1 MQEIKCPNCQKVFQ
15 VDEAGYAAIVKQ
27 VRDKE
32 FKKDIEARE
41 AEIHKNND
49 KDLKILKEQHNNEL
63 IAALKKKDDQ
73 INTLKENHV
82 NKINEVIQENTRLTA
97 EMSALKKTI
106 QDAVDKAKLAKDK
119 EIEKLQSDL
128 RNAKIQTETQIKLA
142 EKNIEESLKKTIY
155 EKDMEINQLQSD
167 LKSNETKHSNDI
179 SQLEKTYKTII
190 DIKDDEIDKLKN
202 YKAMQSTK
210 MIGESLEQHCSYE
223 FNRVRALGFK
233 NAYFEKDNDASK
245 GSKGDFI
252 FREFDDEDNEIISI
266 MFDMKNESEDTVKKH
281 KNEDFFKKLDK
292 DRTDKNCEFAVLVSL
307 LEADNPL
314 YNQGIVDVSHRYPK
328 MYVVR
333 PQFFIPIITLLR
345 NAALNAAKYKKELKK
360 VQAQNRDFN
369 NFNKNLDEFKRI
381 FGNHCKDAIGRFNDS
396 IEQIDATIELLKKVK
411 ANLQKC
417 GGHLDNANKKL
428 ISLSVQSLAKNSP
441 TLLAE
446 IAEQTKDE

>member
-1 MQEIKCPNCQKVFQ
+1 
-15 VDEAGYAAIVKQ
+15 
-27 VRDKE
+27 
-32 FKKDIEARE
+32 
-41 AEIHKNND
+41 
-49 KDLKILKEQHNNEL
+49 
-63 IAALKKKDDQ
+63 
-73 INTLKENHV
+73 
-82 NKINEVIQENTRLTA
+82 
-97 EMSALKKTI
+97 
-106 QDAVDKAKLAKDK
+106 
-119 EIEKLQSDL
+119 
-128 RNAKIQTETQIKLA
+128 
-142 EKNIEESLKKTIY
+142 
-155 EKDMEINQLQSD
+155 
-167 LKSNETKHSNDI
+167 
-179 SQLEKTYKTII
+179 
-190 DIKDDEIDKLKN
+190 
-202 YKAMQSTK
+202 MQSTK

-292 DRTDKNCEFAVLVSL
+292 DRTDKNCEYAVLVSL

-411 ANLQKC
+411 ANLQK
-417 GGHLDNANKKL
+417 
-428 ISLSVQSLAKNSP
+428 
-441 TLLAE
+441 
-446 IAEQTKDE
+446 